1 MMRLRLAVAAVFL
14 AAVFSAGAAAGDEGG
29 FFGFFRKHS
38 AEAQYKIGSEYYLGG
53 LVKRDLDA
61 AAAWW
66 RRAAE
71 NGHNKA
77 RHNMGVLYYH
87 GEGVVRDYAEAAKW
101 HRLAA
106 EQGFLRSQHNLGMFY
121 RAGEGVPRDNHMA
134 YVWLSLAAERGYD
147 KSIKF
152 RKEAAGELSQKELS
166 AAQSEAVQ
174 RRREIQAR
182 MDARA
187 RQ

>member
-1 MMRLRLAVAAVFL
+1 M
-14 AAVFSAGAAAGDEGG
+14 
-29 FFGFFRKHS
+29 
-38 AEAQYKIGSEYYLGG
+38 
-53 LVKRDLDA
+53 KRDLGA

-66 RRAAE
+66 HRAAE
-71 NGHNKA
+71 NGHNEA

-152 RKEAAGELSQKELS
+152 RKKVAENLSQKELR
-166 AAQSEAVQ
+166 AAQAEAVQ

>member
-1 MMRLRLAVAAVFL
+1 MRLRLAVAAVFF

-71 NGHNKA
+71 NGHAKA
-77 RHNMGVLYYH
+77 QHNMGVLYYR

-101 HRLAA
+101 HGLAA

-152 RKEAAGELSQKELS
+152 RKEVAENFSSKELS
-166 AAQSEAVQ
+166 AAQAEAVR

-182 MDARA
+182 VGARG